1 MNDSLNL
8 FSSLNR
14 VEVPFIKV
22 TIGEYTFGIY
32 EGSTNRAQQQRV
44 SAAFN
49 IRFPNYVQ
57 SLKVQKINGQVNT
70 YTLVMV
76 YQITPDSD
84 PNFFEKVFSSVRDS
98 RKIVFSYGDVSM
110 PNFVYK
116 DEEAIITQ
124 VRSHFEASAAKITYT
139 VEAISSATLLA
150 ARKANFPA
158 RVAQPSSVI
167 YEILQNNAR
176 YGLQDIFYGM
186 RNTRQVEQQGLI
198 ARDDKI
204 VSISMKTNIS
214 VLDYITYLVSCMT
227 PVSDNKDS
235 LIKTGMYVLNVV
247 DDISGTFGG
256 PYFTVKKLSRANAFS
271 DRGLGTY
278 QIDIGYPSQN
288 VITAFNVENDENY
301 SILYNYTNKLTD
313 EQYVKRINDQG
324 ELVSVYAPLISSS
337 NALYKTTEA
346 DRSW

>member
-1 MNDSLNL
+1 MSESLSL
-8 FSSLNR
+8 FSSQNR
-14 VEVPFIKV
+14 VEVPFVKV
-22 TIGEYTFGIY
+22 TIGDYTFGVY
-32 EGSTNRAQQQRV
+32 DQRSSFGQRQQ
-44 SAAFN
+44 AAASLN
-49 IRFPNYVQ
+49 IKFPNYIQ
-57 SLKVQKINGQVNT
+57 SLKVVKINGQVNQ
-70 YTLVMV
+70 YTLTMI
-76 YQITPDSD
+76 YQITPDAD

-116 DEEAIITQ
+116 DEEAIITT
-124 VRSHFEASAAKITYT
+124 VRSRFEAAAAKITYT

-158 RVAQPSSVI
+158 RTAQPSSVI
-167 YEILQNNAR
+167 YEILKNNAR

-186 RNTRQVEQQGLI
+186 RNVKQVEQQGLI

-227 PVSDNKDS
+227 PVSDAKSS

-247 DDISGTFGG
+247 DDVSTTFGG
-256 PYFTVKKLSRANAFS
+256 PYFTVKKLSRASSFS

-278 QIDIGYPSQN
+278 QIDLGYPSQN
-288 VITAFNVENDENY
+288 VVTAFNVENDENY
-301 SILYNYTNKLTD
+301 SILYKYTNQLTD
-313 EQYVKRINDQG
+313 EQYSYRINDEG
-324 ELVSVYAPLISSS
+324 KLEPVYAPLLSSS
-337 NALYKTTEA
+337 NSLYKTTEA
-346 DRSW
+346 DRS